1 MRYDSFC
8 VELREPH
15 RCVVPYNSRAA
26 VVADAVC
33 YRYFCLVYY
42 VVFKLPSD
50 APKTSEVLFYSSK
63 TRLTEMIVNIRVSSS
78 SVKVLR

>member
-1 MRYDSFC
+1 MRYDSFR
-8 VELREPH
+8 VELRAPH
-15 RCVVPYNSRAA
+15 RCVVPYSRAA

-42 VVFKLPSD
+42 LVFKLPSD

-63 TRLTEMIVNIRVSSS
+63 IRLTEMIVNIRVSSS